1 MNAINEHAL
10 KADVQRRFEENPEVL
25 SAAVAAEL
33 NVSELEVIRQMAAL
47 DIAGVKV
54 ALAEGDQFETIIDE
68 LRTWGDIM
76 LVLDVE
82 GSIFEMVTPFPKG
95 GKKFGY
101 YNMSDSRTPLKGH
114 LKLDGYGVIALVSKP
129 FHGVDT
135 RSVQFF
141 SPAGRPVFKV
151 YIRRN
156 KDKSFVAEQLEQFNA
171 LQQKLAQD

>member
-10 KADVQRRFEENPEVL
+10 KAEVQRRFEESPEVL

-33 NVSELEVIRQMAAL
+33 NVSELEIIRQMATL
-47 DIAGVKV
+47 DISDVKV
-54 ALAEGDQFETIIDE
+54 SLAEGDQFETIIDE
-68 LRTWGDIM
+68 LREWGDIM

-101 YNMSDSRTPLKGH
+101 YNMSDSRTALKGH
-114 LKLDGYGVIALVSKP
+114 LKLDGYGAIALVSKP
-129 FHGVDT
+129 FHGVNT

-156 KDKSFVAEQLEQFNA
+156 KDKSFVAEQLERFNA
-171 LQQKLAQD
+171 LQQKLAQN

>member
-1 MNAINEHAL
+1 MKQEI
-10 KADVQRRFEENPEVL
+10 QRRFTETPEL
-25 SAAVAAEL
+25 LPAAVASEL
-33 NVSELEVIRQMAAL
+33 NISELEVIHTMAELAHSGDLPEIQMVVAA
-47 DIAGVKV
+47 GN
-54 ALAEGDQFETIIDE
+54 QFEMIIEE
-68 LRTWGDIM
+68 LRGWGDIM

-101 YNMSDSRTPLKGH
+101 YNMSDRNTPLKGH
-114 LKLDGYGVIALVSKP
+114 LKLDGYGGIALVRKP

-135 RSVQFF
+135 CSVQFF

-156 KDKSFVAEQLEQFNA
+156 KDKSFIPEQLERFNA
-171 LQQKLAQD
+171 LMQRLAPLN